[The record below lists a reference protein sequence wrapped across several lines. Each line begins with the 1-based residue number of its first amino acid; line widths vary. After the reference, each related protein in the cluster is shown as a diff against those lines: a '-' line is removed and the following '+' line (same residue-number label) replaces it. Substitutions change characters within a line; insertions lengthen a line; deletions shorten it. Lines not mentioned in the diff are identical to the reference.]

1 MGLEGR
7 LSVIGVQPEDLDK
20 AINNLYH
27 DSVLDMAMVYSSEYV
42 AAESL
47 EMKKNPGT
55 ISSIPYIKSLI

>member
-7 LSVIGVQPEDLDK
+7 LSVIGVQPGDLDK

-27 DSVLDMAMVYSSEYV
+27 DPVLDMATVYSSEYV
-42 AAESL
+42 VAESE

-55 ISSIPYIKSLI
+55 ISSIPYIKTLI

>member
-7 LSVIGVQPEDLDK
+7 LSVIGVQPGDLDK

-27 DSVLDMAMVYSSEYV
+27 DSVLDMATVYSSEYV
-42 AAESL
+42 TAESE

-55 ISSIPYIKSLI
+55 ISSIPYIKTLI